1 MENYKP
7 HAIHCCVRRN
17 VIFLG
22 RWKQQLLLAIFMI
35 IGATHA
41 WAFLPEIE
49 THSSDKNTT
58 DSLPS
63 QLKSTGVLR
72 IIGFGYPHMQ
82 LDEAHFD
89 MRNSQHEP
97 ILNSAVVNEFRFGY
111 FRKNNHWGWQTTL
124 GYRSEKHEK
133 GYDSVNFMANFTNAL
148 IGITGKYY
156 FSNKGYAGLSFG
168 PMVNAL
174 LTQNVTIENL
184 QTHTNQAARIN
195 PFSLSFFAQLDFGD
209 FKVGPYMSLAPFVS
223 TQLGTKYTLSQSQY
237 TGNLRVNAITVGV
250 NFNILHK
257 AYLEMNPWWMSKKT
271 H

>member
-1 MENYKP
+1 MESARLNGFQFGVWRK
-7 HAIHCCVRRN
+7 
-17 VIFLG
+17 IFFSG
-22 RWKQQLLLAIFMI
+22 RLKQQFALATFLLVFASQSLASAPDLVLVSTM
-35 IGATHA
+35 
-41 WAFLPEIE
+41 
-49 THSSDKNTT
+49 DKPL

-63 QLKSTGVLR
+63 QLKNAGVLR

-89 MRNSQHEP
+89 MRNSKHDP
-97 ILNSAVVNEFRFGY
+97 ILNSSVVNEFRFGY

-133 GYDSVNFMANFTNAL
+133 GYDSINFTANFTNAL

-156 FSNKGYAGLSFG
+156 FSEKGYSGLSFG
-168 PMVNAL
+168 PMV
-174 LTQNVTIENL
+174 NVTIENL

-223 TQLGTKYTLSQSQY
+223 TQLGTKYTLSQSHY
-237 TGNLRVNAITVGV
+237 AGNLRVNAFTVGV
-250 NFNILHK
+250 NFNILHR
-257 AYLEMNPWWMSKKT
+257 AYLEMNPWWMAKKT